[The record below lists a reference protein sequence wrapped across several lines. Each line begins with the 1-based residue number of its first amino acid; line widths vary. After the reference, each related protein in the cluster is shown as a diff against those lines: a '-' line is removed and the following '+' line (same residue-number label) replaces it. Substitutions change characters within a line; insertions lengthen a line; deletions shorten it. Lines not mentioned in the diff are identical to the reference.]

1 MMHANDTHVL
11 IDASGTAILSGTQ
24 EQVELEALALTAEGV
39 SCFSI
44 RTIDDIQHW
53 DWTSVDWG
61 D

>member
-24 EQVELEALALTAEGV
+24 EQVELEALALASEGV